1 MPETQEAIIGEG
13 FKIELKLTAAMAA
26 LASMALIAPETIDIS
41 SVVKVMGGGGLT
53 RAVAKD
59 FAFGGQAA
67 VQAYSKHLVQGD
79 ITFQCFYTNGQESFG
94 TDTVDLY
101 TFLREL
107 AKYTTTDLP
116 LQFVFSPAG
125 GATGDMQYTS
135 SATKSFI
142 TGLTDPIGD
151 AAAAGFIM
159 ITFTMSTPD
168 LTEAV
173 VA

>member
-1 MPETQEAIIGEG
+1 MPETQQAIIGEG
-13 FKIELKLTAAMAA
+13 FKVELVVSAAMVSA
-26 LASMALIAPETIDIS
+26 LASLSTAETIDIS
-41 SVVKVMGGGGLT
+41 PIVKVVGGGGLT

-59 FAFGGQAA
+59 YAFGGQAA

-79 ITFQCFYTNGQESFG
+79 MTFQIFYTNGQEALG
-94 TDTVDLY
+94 TDNLDIY
-101 TFLREL
+101 TILREIL
-107 AKYTTTDLP
+107 KYTTSNLSV
-116 LQFVFSPAG
+116 QIVYSPAG

-135 SATKSFI
+135 SAVSTFI
-142 TGLTDPIGD
+142 AGLTDPNGD

-159 ITFTMSTPD
+159 TTLTMSTPD